1 MSGLKLIVKQI
12 VHVRIDIY
20 GEALVQID
28 HVQIDIDSEVL
39 VHIDHQFTN
48 TWSVSELISS
58 YAS

>member
-12 VHVRIDIY
+12 DHVRFDID

-39 VHIDHQFTN
+39 VHKDHVFRLT
-48 TWSVSELISS
+48 LIVKC
-58 YAS
+58 